1 MLGELL
7 YEEKGKTIG
16 MRVLASEGGE
26 LKVEI
31 TLQTEGKILG
41 QPERSTW
48 TYWSKSRADGTI
60 YGEGAGFMVT
70 QGGDI
75 VHLTGS
81 GAAKSMGADGSIRYR
96 GAVYFHTKSEKL
108 SKLNGA
114 VGVHE
119 YDVDGE
125 GNTVAKVWEWK

>member
-16 MRVLASEGGE
+16 MRVLASEGGD

-41 QPERSTW
+41 QPEKSTW

-60 YGEGAGFMVT
+60 YGEGGLHGHA
-70 QGGDI
+70 GGDI
-75 VHLTGS
+75 VHVTGS
-81 GAAKSMGADGSIRYR
+81 GAAKSMG
-96 GAVYFHTKSEKL
+96 
-108 SKLNGA
+108 
-114 VGVHE
+114 
-119 YDVDGE
+119 
-125 GNTVAKVWEWK
+125 